1 MESVRFILT
10 GLVAGL
16 LLSSVESFAPV
27 KSVTREQLPITAVQA
42 FNLPDFSSF
51 FGGSAAPKTASKG
64 YSKSTKT
71 NVIAGASGYIGKST
85 VRESV
90 RQGYN
95 TIALVRDLEKIENAQ
110 GQALYGQ
117 YYEGAKLV
125 QCDVCDAEALTKT
138 LAEIATE
145 NNGIEAI
152 ISCLASR
159 SGIKKDAYKIDYQA
173 TLNCLDARDES
184 VKARHFVLLSAY
196 CCKNP
201 WLQFQQAKLKFEA
214 ALQDQN
220 DMTWSAVRPTAF
232 FKSVS
237 GQLEVIQSGAPFVMF
252 GDGKVTRCNPISEAD
267 LATYLI
273 DCITDKSRENKILNL
288 GGPDEPLTMQTQGEM
303 LYKAVGKE
311 PNFLYA
317 PLWLFDVI
325 IDSLQWAADTFNSEK
340 LENAA
345 ETGRIGKYYAVEDML
360 TTDPSEKYG
369 TMTLQEHYNKIAV
382 EGQEYDPYT
391 TMFAK
396 APVTEEKETVSS

>member
-1 MESVRFILT
+1 M
-10 GLVAGL
+10 
-16 LLSSVESFAPV
+16 
-27 KSVTREQLPITAVQA
+27 
-42 FNLPDFSSF
+42 
-51 FGGSAAPKTASKG
+51 
-64 YSKSTKT
+64 
-71 NVIAGASGYIGKST
+71 
-85 VRESV
+85 
-90 RQGYN
+90 
-95 TIALVRDLEKIENAQ
+95 TIQ
-110 GQALYGQ
+110 
-117 YYEGAKLV
+117 
-125 QCDVCDAEALTKT
+125 
-138 LAEIATE
+138 
-145 NNGIEAI
+145 
-152 ISCLASR
+152 
-159 SGIKKDAYKIDYQA
+159 
-173 TLNCLDARDES
+173 
-184 VKARHFVLLSAY
+184 
-196 CCKNP
+196 
-201 WLQFQQAKLKFEA
+201 
-214 ALQDQN
+214 
-220 DMTWSAVRPTAF
+220 
-232 FKSVS
+232 
-237 GQLEVIQSGAPFVMF
+237 
-252 GDGKVTRCNPISEAD
+252 VTRCNPISEAD